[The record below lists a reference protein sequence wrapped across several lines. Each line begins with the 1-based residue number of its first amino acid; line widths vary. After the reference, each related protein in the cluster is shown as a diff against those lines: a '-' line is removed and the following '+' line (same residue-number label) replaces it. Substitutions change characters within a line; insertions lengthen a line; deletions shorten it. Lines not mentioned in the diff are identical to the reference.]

1 MPTPSIEIVF
11 DIAGLLNFAVLI
23 ASVPALVKLVAG
35 SRIELDVFGL

>member
-23 ASVPALVKLVAG
+23 ATLWINRK
-35 SRIELDVFGL
+35 R